1 MRVSIVSVPHE
12 TSGICAAVD
21 LVFVIGFS
29 VGPLTGIA

>member
-1 MRVSIVSVPHE
+1 MRASKVSAPHE
-12 TSGICAAVD
+12 TSGIYAEVA